1 MTEADQRMRTQA
13 NPYASL
19 LAEAPSAVLG
29 CDLAVVGCGNLL
41 RADDGVGPVLVRHL
55 WEGGVPPNVRLV
67 DGGTAGMD
75 VAFQMRGAKRVI
87 VVDACATGAAPGTIF
102 KIPGLEVEDMPP
114 LSGLHT
120 HSFRWD
126 HALAFARWLLA
137 DDYPS
142 DVTVYLVEAADFT
155 PGGELSEP
163 VRTGM
168 EQVIDRIR
176 RERPFRDPQRFR
188 TPSR

>member
-1 MTEADQRMRTQA
+1 MTKTGSSVRV
-13 NPYASL
+13 NPYAAL
-19 LAEAPSAVLG
+19 LAQAPSGVLN

-41 RADDGVGPVLVRHL
+41 RADDGVGPVLVRRL
-55 WEGGVPPNVRLV
+55 WEGGVPSTVRLV

-87 VVDACATGAAPGTIF
+87 VVDASSTGAAPGTIF

-142 DVTVYLVEAADFT
+142 DVTVYLIEGTDFT
-155 PGGELSEP
+155 PGGEISAP
-163 VRTGM
+163 VRDGM
-168 EQVIDRIR
+168 QRVIDLIR
-176 RERPFRDPQRFR
+176 RDRAFRDQR
-188 TPSR
+188 